1 MKQNDPSHT
10 LLADAQELGHE
21 ARAGH
26 EDHAA
31 LKLWLRM
38 LASTTHIEAEI
49 RRRLRERFD
58 ISLARFDYMA
68 QLYRYRDGLKMR
80 DLSRYLMVT
89 GGNVTGLTDD
99 LAHDGIVVRESSPSD
114 RRAWI
119 VRLTP
124 KGRRQFETMAAGT
137 RRLDPRIVRRAR
149 CEDGA
154 AAVSAARAAAGASGA
169 QRAGG
174 RGRLD
179 DADARQALGG
189 MRSWRSASCQRSI
202 GMGAAGRTY
211 RVLGLHRDAGV
222 RGAGA
227 RRGAGGRQASLH
239 CGGRRGAATPLRC
252 STRGR
257 IAELAAFAA
266 LTALKQPR

>member
-99 LAHDGIVVRESSPSD
+99 LAHDGLVVRESSPSD

-124 KGRRQFETMAAGT
+124 KGRRQFETMAQEHEDWILELFAG
-137 RRLDPRIVRRAR
+137 LDAKTVQQLYQQLGELRVHLVRSEQGS
-149 CEDGA
+149 EDA
-154 AAVSAARAAAGASGA
+154 
-169 QRAGG
+169 
-174 RGRLD
+174 
-179 DADARQALGG
+179 
-189 MRSWRSASCQRSI
+189 
-202 GMGAAGRTY
+202 
-211 RVLGLHRDAGV
+211 
-222 RGAGA
+222 
-227 RRGAGGRQASLH
+227 
-239 CGGRRGAATPLRC
+239 
-252 STRGR
+252 
-257 IAELAAFAA
+257 
-266 LTALKQPR
+266 

>member
-99 LAHDGIVVRESSPSD
+99 LARDGIVVRESSPSD

-124 KGRRQFETMAAGT
+124 KGRRQFETMAEEHEGWILELFAG
-137 RRLDPRIVRRAR
+137 LDAKTVQQLYQQLGQLRVHLVRNEQAA
-149 CEDGA
+149 EDA
-154 AAVSAARAAAGASGA
+154 
-169 QRAGG
+169 
-174 RGRLD
+174 
-179 DADARQALGG
+179 
-189 MRSWRSASCQRSI
+189 
-202 GMGAAGRTY
+202 
-211 RVLGLHRDAGV
+211 
-222 RGAGA
+222 
-227 RRGAGGRQASLH
+227 
-239 CGGRRGAATPLRC
+239 
-252 STRGR
+252 
-257 IAELAAFAA
+257 
-266 LTALKQPR
+266 